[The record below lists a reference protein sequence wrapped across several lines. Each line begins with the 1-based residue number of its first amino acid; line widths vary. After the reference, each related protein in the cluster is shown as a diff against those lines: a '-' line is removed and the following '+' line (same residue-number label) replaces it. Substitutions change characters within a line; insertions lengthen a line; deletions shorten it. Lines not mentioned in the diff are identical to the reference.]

1 MIAPLVA
8 AGCVVLLAGCAAAA
22 RLLLVVVEV
31 RGGSMLPSF
40 APGDRVLVLRGRP
53 GHFRRPASGAV
64 IVLRM
69 PGDALPAGGR
79 ILMIKRVAAGAG
91 EVVPESARPRQSA
104 ASVVPPGTLA
114 VSADN
119 PAGTDSRQ
127 LGFIPAD
134 HVVGRVV
141 GRLGR

>member
-1 MIAPLVA
+1 MTALLVA
-8 AGCVVLLAGCAAAA
+8 GGCVVLLAGCAAAA

-40 APGDRVLVLRGRP
+40 APGDRVLVLRSRP
-53 GHFRRPASGAV
+53 GRFRRPPPGSV

-69 PGDALPAGGR
+69 PTDAMPAGGR

-91 EVVPESARPRQSA
+91 EVVPESARPRLGA
-104 ASVVPPGTLA
+104 ASVVPPGSFA

-119 PAGTDSRQ
+119 PDGTDSRQ

-134 HVVGRVV
+134 HVIGRVV
-141 GRLGR
+141 GRLAR